1 MSKPIEEKLTSVEGL
16 DRMTSRSEEGKSR
29 VVLEFDWDVNKDVA
43 RLDVSEKLGLVR
55 NLPDDSDRS
64 TISALNSDSENP
76 IAWVIVETKLPINE
90 VRVEGDAVIRPKLE
104 RVEGVGQ
111 VWMFG
116 GQDREVRVTLDY
128 AAMSARGITV
138 SALREALRR
147 ENKNTKAGRIDEGKR
162 RYAVRTVGN
171 FTRLDQLRN
180 TIVAQ
185 NGRGAVYLRDIAK
198 VSFDYGDPTR
208 YIRIRRVPTMGF
220 GVLRKTGANTIEV
233 MAGVKKAIAEINE
246 IYAGRGIRLMQVYDE
261 TDYINQSRSLVINN
275 IFVGG
280 ALAIGVLLLFLG
292 SPFERDGHRGC
303 HTGHRGLHLH
313 PDLRAGS
320 LHQHHLPG
328 GHGVRRRHGGGQ
340 LRRGAGEHLS
350 PPRDGK
356 NQMGR
361 RGGRRAGSLGG
372 RCWLRR

>member
-1 MSKPIEEKLTSVEGL
+1 M
-16 DRMTSRSEEGKSR
+16 
-29 VVLEFDWDVNKDVA
+29 
-43 RLDVSEKLGLVR
+43 R

-185 NGRGAVYLRDIAK
+185 TGAGGLFPRHRK
-198 VSFDYGDPTR
+198 VSFDYGTHRSPHPP
-208 YIRIRRVPTMGF
+208 VPTMGSGF
-220 GVLRKTGANTIEV
+220 GKTAPTPSRDG
-233 MAGVKKAIAEINE
+233 GQKAIARLTNH
-246 IYAGRGIRLMQVYDE
+246 AGAAQL
-261 TDYINQSRSLVINN
+261 SRSMTRPTTSTSP
-275 IFVGG
+275 
-280 ALAIGVLLLFLG
+280 AL
-292 SPFERDGHRGC
+292 
-303 HTGHRGLHLH
+303 
-313 PDLRAGS
+313 
-320 LHQHHLPG
+320 
-328 GHGVRRRHGGGQ
+328 
-340 LRRGAGEHLS
+340 
-350 PPRDGK
+350 
-356 NQMGR
+356 
-361 RGGRRAGSLGG
+361 
-372 RCWLRR
+372 W